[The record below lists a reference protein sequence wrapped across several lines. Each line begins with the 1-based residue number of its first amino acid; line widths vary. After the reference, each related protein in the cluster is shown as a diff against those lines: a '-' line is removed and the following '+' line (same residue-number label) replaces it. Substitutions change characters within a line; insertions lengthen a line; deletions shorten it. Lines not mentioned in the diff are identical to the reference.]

1 VEVCAQAGGWIRASL
16 TARKNGPVIVHP
28 ETPTDYEETR
38 ALVTVTM
45 RPVEP

>member
-1 VEVCAQAGGWIRASL
+1 VCAQAGGWIRASL

-28 ETPTDYEETR
+28 ETPTDYEEIR